1 MRPITRK
8 FLSITTGNFNGGVVM
23 EINGKVH
30 CFFEQE
36 EWRDINGFEGLYQV
50 SNKKYCYE
58 FTEHRQ

>member
-1 MRPITRK
+1 
-8 FLSITTGNFNGGVVM
+8 M